1 MTGEVKIISRTHRKI
16 NGKYYAR
23 VRYKIDDGKPL
34 EILRAVENKSAIRPK
49 LAEIEVDLLKNGP
62 LQLVAGKVTFR
73 QLAQHAKDNVYVSA
87 VYDDQETKIKGVR
100 SVVPAHAALNNLV
113 AFFADTDIRK
123 INEKSLTEYQVA
135 RLTGIIKDRT
145 KVSLSTVD
153 RELSKARRLFNIA
166 VDEGWLLRSPFTRAV
181 SRNLI
186 HDGNETPDP
195 IKTRELTDE
204 EAVQVIKALDTPE
217 RRHTLPVFI
226 AAMDTGARRSSLLD
240 YLRWRDIDF
249 GEEVIVITAY
259 KGKGRN
265 IKPKRWPVQ
274 MTSRLK
280 KELLQLQLQRK
291 NKNDDALVFEEA
303 KVNLRKLWT
312 AAYAEAGVPKGTRL
326 FYSVRHNFGT
336 EMANEGMPL
345 PALANLLGHSDVKMT
360 MRYYNLTKK
369 TIDKARDILNR
380 RAVANRQ

>member
-135 RLTGIIKDRT
+135 RLTGTIKDRT

>member
-1 MTGEVKIISRTHRKI
+1 MIGEVKIISRCRREI

-23 VRYKIDDGKPL
+23 VRYKIDNGKPL
-34 EILRAVENKSAIRPK
+34 EILRAVENRSAVRPK

-62 LQLVAGKVTFR
+62 QQLVAGKVTFR
-73 QLAQHAKDNVYVSA
+73 QLAQHAKDNVYVPA

-113 AFFADTDIRK
+113 AFFGDTDIRK
-123 INEKSLTEYQVA
+123 INEKRLTEYQVA
-135 RLTGIIKDRT
+135 RLTGTMKDRT

-153 RELSKARRLFNIA
+153 RELSKARKLFNIA
-166 VDEGWLLRSPFTRAV
+166 VDEGWLLRSPFTKAV

-186 HDGNETPDP
+186 HDADETPDP
-195 IKTRELTDE
+195 IKTRQLTDE
-204 EAVQVIKALDTPE
+204 EAVLVIKALDTPE

-240 YLRWRDIDF
+240 YLRWKDINF
-249 GEEVIVITAY
+249 GDELIIITAY
-259 KGKGRN
+259 KGKSRN
-265 IKPKRWPVQ
+265 VKPKRWPVQ

-291 NKNDDALVFEEA
+291 NKNEDALVFEQA

-312 AAYAEAGVPKGTRL
+312 AAYAEAGVPNGTRL

-345 PALANLLGHSDVKMT
+345 PALANLLGHSDPKMT
-360 MRYYNLTKK
+360 MRYYNLNKK

-380 RAVANRQ
+380 RAVANHQ

>member
-1 MTGEVKIISRTHRKI
+1 MSFQGCTTI
-16 NGKYYAR
+16 
-23 VRYKIDDGKPL
+23 
-34 EILRAVENKSAIRPK
+34 
-49 LAEIEVDLLKNGP
+49 
-62 LQLVAGKVTFR
+62 
-73 QLAQHAKDNVYVSA
+73 YVSA
-87 VYDDQETKIKGVR
+87 VYDDQETKITGVR
-100 SVVPAHAALNNLV
+100 SVVPAHSALNNLV
-113 AFFADTDIRK
+113 AFFGDIDIRK
-123 INEKSLTEYQVA
+123 INEKKLTEYQVA
-135 RLTGIIKDRT
+135 RLTGTIKNLR

-166 VDEGWLLRSPFTRAV
+166 VDEGWLLRSPFTKAV
-181 SRNLI
+181 SKNLI
-186 HDGNETPDP
+186 HDAAETPDP

-204 EAVQVIKALDTPE
+204 EALRVMKALDTPQ

-226 AAMDTGARRSSLLD
+226 AAMDTGARKSSLLD
-240 YLRWRDIDF
+240 YLRWKDINF
-249 GEEVIVITAY
+249 GDEIITLTAY

-265 IKPKRWPVQ
+265 IKPKRWSVQ

-291 NKNDDALVFEEA
+291 NKNDDALVFEHA

-360 MRYYNLTKK
+360 MRYYNMNKK

-380 RAVANRQ
+380 RAVVNV